1 MSDIKTYSLKKDG
14 NKQITEHFKVR
25 EFAQKDGLE
34 DEVKVDLKLV
44 YWLELIRDSFQKPII
59 ITSAYR
65 TESYNHKIGG
75 VLSSYHVKGMA
86 VDFYIRDVDPKEVY
100 EKLNSWWSGGLGQY
114 RTFTHIDTRDYKT
127 RWKKEY

>member
-1 MSDIKTYSLKKDG
+1 MSDVKTYSLKKDG
-14 NKQITEHFKVR
+14 NKQITEHFRVR
-25 EFAQKDGLE
+25 EFAQKDGFE

-65 TESYNHKIGG
+65 TKSYNQKIGG

-86 VDFYIRDVDPKEVY
+86 VDFRIRDVDPKEVY
-100 EKLNSWWSGGLGQY
+100 EKLNTWWSGGLGQY
-114 RTFTHIDTRDYKT
+114 RTFTHIDTRDYKA